1 MGPIASVFV
10 PTSCGYTQSHILHV
24 FWGLI
29 CRAFPGYIKRQN
41 IQNERGVI
49 GADKH
54 PMSKLQRMPSEAV
67 KSELLLMYGIAGLE
81 FAVMDAMVL
90 QAMSLASCPDA

>member
-1 MGPIASVFV
+1 
-10 PTSCGYTQSHILHV
+10 
-24 FWGLI
+24 
-29 CRAFPGYIKRQN
+29 
-41 IQNERGVI
+41 
-49 GADKH
+49 
-54 PMSKLQRMPSEAV
+54 MSKLQRMPSEAV